1 MPHIV
6 QTQAP
11 RPGFTQELRAASC
24 LSDLLQLMR
33 LSKQQQRRRSALYP
47 DDLKY
52 SSEHEWARMADGGTV
67 EVGITY
73 FAQDTLGDVVFVELP
88 EVGSRVDQF
97 DKFGEIESVKAVSDL
112 FSPVSG
118 TVTAINEELEQSP
131 ELVNSD
137 PYGDGW
143 IMEVKLADLS
153 DLDELMDAA
162 TYEGT
167 LE

>member
-1 MPHIV
+1 M
-6 QTQAP
+6 
-11 RPGFTQELRAASC
+11 
-24 LSDLLQLMR
+24 
-33 LSKQQQRRRSALYP
+33 YP

-52 SSEHEWARMADGGTV
+52 SSEHEWARVGDGDVV
-67 EVGITY
+67 EVGITHY
-73 FAQDTLGDVVFVELP
+73 AQDTLGDVVFVELP

-118 TVTAINEELEQSP
+118 TVTAVNEELEQSP
-131 ELVNSD
+131 ELCNSD

-143 IMEVKLADLS
+143 IMEVKLDDPS
-153 DLDELMDAA
+153 EMDELMDSE
-162 TYEGT
+162 TYQGT

>member
-1 MPHIV
+1 MN
-6 QTQAP
+6 
-11 RPGFTQELRAASC
+11 
-24 LSDLLQLMR
+24 
-33 LSKQQQRRRSALYP
+33 
-47 DDLKY
+47 
-52 SSEHEWARMADGGTV
+52 DGDVV
-67 EVGITY
+67 EVGITHY
-73 FAQDTLGDVVFVELP
+73 AQDTLGDVVFVELP

-118 TVTAINEELEQSP
+118 TVSAVNTELEQSP

-143 IMEVKLADLS
+143 IMEVKLDDPAE
-153 DLDELMDAA
+153 LDELMDSEA
-162 TYEGT
+162 YQEI

>member
-1 MPHIV
+1 M
-6 QTQAP
+6 
-11 RPGFTQELRAASC
+11 
-24 LSDLLQLMR
+24 
-33 LSKQQQRRRSALYP
+33 YP

-52 SSEHEWARMADGGTV
+52 SSEHEWARVGNGDVV
-67 EVGITY
+67 EVGITN

-88 EVGSRVDQF
+88 EIGSKVDQF

-118 TVTAINEELEQSP
+118 TVTAVNEELEQSP

-143 IMEVKLADLS
+143 IMEVQLDDPS
-153 DLDELMDAA
+153 ELDELMDSQ
-162 TYEGT
+162 TYQGT

>member
-1 MPHIV
+1 M
-6 QTQAP
+6 
-11 RPGFTQELRAASC
+11 
-24 LSDLLQLMR
+24 
-33 LSKQQQRRRSALYP
+33 
-47 DDLKY
+47 
-52 SSEHEWARMADGGTV
+52 
-67 EVGITY
+67 
-73 FAQDTLGDVVFVELP
+73 FVELP

-118 TVTAINEELEQSP
+118 TVSAVNQELEQSP

-143 IMEVKLADLS
+143 IMEVKLEDPAE
-153 DLDELMDAA
+153 LDELMNSE
-162 TYEGT
+162 TYQGI

>member
-1 MPHIV
+1 M
-6 QTQAP
+6 
-11 RPGFTQELRAASC
+11 
-24 LSDLLQLMR
+24 
-33 LSKQQQRRRSALYP
+33 YP

-52 SSEHEWARMADGGTV
+52 SSEHEWARVGNGDVV
-67 EVGITY
+67 EVGITHY
-73 FAQDTLGDVVFVELP
+73 AQDSLGDVVFVELP
-88 EVGSRVDQF
+88 EIGSRVDQF

-118 TVTAINEELEQSP
+118 TVTGINEELEQSP

-143 IMEVKLADLS
+143 IMEVKLD
-153 DLDELMDAA
+153 DPTELDELMDSE
-162 TYEGT
+162 TYQGT

>member
-1 MPHIV
+1 M
-6 QTQAP
+6 
-11 RPGFTQELRAASC
+11 
-24 LSDLLQLMR
+24 
-33 LSKQQQRRRSALYP
+33 YP

-52 SSEHEWARMADGGTV
+52 SSEHEWARVANGGMV
-67 EVGITY
+67 EVGITHY
-73 FAQDTLGDVVFVELP
+73 AQDTLGDVVFVELP
-88 EVGSRVDQF
+88 EVGSHVDQF

-118 TVTAINEELEQSP
+118 TVTSVNEELEQSP

-143 IMEVKLADLS
+143 IMEVKLDDPAE
-153 DLDELMDAA
+153 LDELMDTE
-162 TYEGT
+162 TYQGT

>member
-1 MPHIV
+1 M
-6 QTQAP
+6 
-11 RPGFTQELRAASC
+11 
-24 LSDLLQLMR
+24 
-33 LSKQQQRRRSALYP
+33 YP

-52 SSEHEWARMADGGTV
+52 SSEHEWARVGNGDVV
-67 EVGITY
+67 EVGITHY
-73 FAQDTLGDVVFVELP
+73 AQDTLGDVVFVELP
-88 EVGSRVDQF
+88 EIGSRVDQF

-118 TVTAINEELEQSP
+118 TVAAVNEELEQSP

-143 IMEVKLADLS
+143 IMEVKLDDPS
-153 DLDELMDAA
+153 ELDELMNSEAYQA
-162 TYEGT
+162 T

>member
-1 MPHIV
+1 M
-6 QTQAP
+6 
-11 RPGFTQELRAASC
+11 
-24 LSDLLQLMR
+24 
-33 LSKQQQRRRSALYP
+33 YP

-52 SSEHEWARMADGGTV
+52 SSEHEWARVGNGDVV
-67 EVGITY
+67 EVGITN

-88 EVGSRVDQF
+88 EIGSKVDQF

-118 TVTAINEELEQSP
+118 TVTAVNEELEQSP

-143 IMEVKLADLS
+143 IMEVQLDDPS
-153 DLDELMDAA
+153 ELDELMDSE
-162 TYEGT
+162 TYQGT

>member
-1 MPHIV
+1 M
-6 QTQAP
+6 
-11 RPGFTQELRAASC
+11 
-24 LSDLLQLMR
+24 
-33 LSKQQQRRRSALYP
+33 YP

-52 SSEHEWARMADGGTV
+52 SSEHEWARVGNGDVV
-67 EVGITY
+67 EVGITN

-88 EVGSRVDQF
+88 EIGSKVDQF

-118 TVTAINEELEQSP
+118 TVTAVNEELEQSP

-143 IMEVKLADLS
+143 IMEVQLDDPS
-153 DLDELMDAA
+153 ELDELMDSL
-162 TYEGT
+162 TYQGT

>member
-1 MPHIV
+1 M
-6 QTQAP
+6 
-11 RPGFTQELRAASC
+11 
-24 LSDLLQLMR
+24 
-33 LSKQQQRRRSALYP
+33 YP

-52 SSEHEWARMADGGTV
+52 SDEHEWARRNDGDVV
-67 EVGITY
+67 EVGVTHY
-73 FAQDTLGDVVFVELP
+73 AQDTLGDVVFVELP
-88 EVGSRVDQF
+88 EVGSKVDQF

-118 TVTAINEELEQSP
+118 TVTAVNSDLEQSP

-143 IMEVKLADLS
+143 IMEVKLDDPAE
-153 DLDELMDAA
+153 LDALMDSEA
-162 TYEGT
+162 YQEI

>member
-1 MPHIV
+1 M
-6 QTQAP
+6 
-11 RPGFTQELRAASC
+11 
-24 LSDLLQLMR
+24 
-33 LSKQQQRRRSALYP
+33 YP

-52 SSEHEWARMADGGTV
+52 SSEHEWARAGQGDTV

-73 FAQDTLGDVVFVELP
+73 FAQDNLGDVVFVELP

-112 FSPVSG
+112 FSPVTG
-118 TVTAINEELEQSP
+118 TVTAVNEELEQSP
-131 ELVNSD
+131 ELVNTD

-143 IMEVKLADLS
+143 IMEVKLDDTS
-153 DLDELMDAA
+153 EMSELMDSE
-162 TYEGT
+162 TYQGT

>member
-1 MPHIV
+1 M
-6 QTQAP
+6 
-11 RPGFTQELRAASC
+11 
-24 LSDLLQLMR
+24 
-33 LSKQQQRRRSALYP
+33 YP

-52 SSEHEWARMADGGTV
+52 SSEHEWARVGDDGVV
-67 EVGITY
+67 EVGITNY
-73 FAQDTLGDVVFVELP
+73 AQDTLGDVVFVELP

-118 TVTAINEELEQSP
+118 RVTAVNEELEQSP

-143 IMEVKLADLS
+143 IMEVKLDDAS
-153 DLDELMDAA
+153 ELDELMDSE
-162 TYEGT
+162 TYQGT